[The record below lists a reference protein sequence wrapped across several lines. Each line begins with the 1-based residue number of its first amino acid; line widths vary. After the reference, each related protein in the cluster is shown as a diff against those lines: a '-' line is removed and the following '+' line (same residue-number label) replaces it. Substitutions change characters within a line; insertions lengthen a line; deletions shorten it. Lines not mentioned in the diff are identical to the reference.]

1 MTLSNTSIGAV
12 LSGVVGLCFLGYYV
26 LFGFDFIKNKSTK
39 NKKLINRQS
48 KTIFIQEVNM
58 GQDYLDRGDIA
69 RSVEHLAKAM
79 VLCKKPMV
87 LYKVLQRKLPKKGFK
102 MLNQKLEKQLKS
114 SYSSSDLIIRNLDL

>member
-69 RSVEHLAKAM
+69 RGVEHLAKAM